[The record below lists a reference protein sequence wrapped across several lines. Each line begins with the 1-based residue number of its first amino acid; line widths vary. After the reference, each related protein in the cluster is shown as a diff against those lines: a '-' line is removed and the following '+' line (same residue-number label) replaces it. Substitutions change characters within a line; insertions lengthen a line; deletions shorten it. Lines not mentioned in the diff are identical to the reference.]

1 MSISTINPWAPMR
14 VLVIEDDIDIACG
27 IGRVLQQEGF
37 QVTQVR
43 SLGAARQAVQ
53 EKVFDVFL
61 LDLGLPDGDGM
72 SWLREARAAGIH
84 APVMIMSARD
94 GLYDRV
100 LGFHNGADDYLFKP
114 FEMLELLARTNAMA
128 RRLRGFQAG
137 QLAWGDVMLDD
148 KAMRVRVDG
157 QEIALSKT
165 QFELLRILMLKQ
177 GTVVTRSTLERVVLP
192 SAESTSLD
200 MHVSNLRKKIG
211 GHRLRTV
218 RGVGFVIDAQARQ

>member
-1 MSISTINPWAPMR
+1 MSVSTNSPWAPLR
-14 VLVIEDDIDIACG
+14 VLVIEDDVDIAFG

-43 SLGAARQAVQ
+43 SLAAARQSVQ
-53 EKVFDVFL
+53 ERVFDVFL

-72 SWLREARAAGIH
+72 SWLREVRASGMH
-84 APVMIMSARD
+84 APVMILSARD

-100 LGFHNGADDYLFKP
+100 LGLQTGADDYLVKP
-114 FEMLELLARTNAMA
+114 FEALELLARINAVA

-177 GTVVTRSTLERVVLP
+177 GTVVARGTLERVVLP

-218 RGVGFVIDAQARQ
+218 RGVGYVIDAKGR

>member
-1 MSISTINPWAPMR
+1 
-14 VLVIEDDIDIACG
+14 VIEDDVDIAFG

-43 SLGAARQAVQ
+43 SLAAARQSVQ
-53 EKVFDVFL
+53 ERVFDVFL

-72 SWLREARAAGIH
+72 SWLREVRASGMH
-84 APVMIMSARD
+84 APVMILSARD

-100 LGFHNGADDYLFKP
+100 LGLQTGADDYLVKP
-114 FEMLELLARTNAMA
+114 FEALELLARINAVA

-177 GTVVTRSTLERVVLP
+177 GTVVARGTLERVVLP

-218 RGVGFVIDAQARQ
+218 RGVGYVIDAKGR

>member
-1 MSISTINPWAPMR
+1 MSVSTNSPWAPLR
-14 VLVIEDDIDIACG
+14 VLVIEDDVDIAFG

-43 SLGAARQAVQ
+43 SLAAARQSVQ
-53 EKVFDVFL
+53 ERVFDVFL

-72 SWLREARAAGIH
+72 SWLREVRASGMH
-84 APVMIMSARD
+84 APVMILSARD

-100 LGFHNGADDYLFKP
+100 LGLQTGADDYLVKP
-114 FEMLELLARTNAMA
+114 FEALELLARINAMA

-177 GTVVTRSTLERVVLP
+177 GTVVARGTLERVVLP

-218 RGVGFVIDAQARQ
+218 RGVGYVIDAKGR

>member
-1 MSISTINPWAPMR
+1 
-14 VLVIEDDIDIACG
+14 VIEDDVDIAFG

-43 SLGAARQAVQ
+43 SLAAARQSVQ
-53 EKVFDVFL
+53 ERVFDVFL

-72 SWLREARAAGIH
+72 SWLREVRASGMH
-84 APVMIMSARD
+84 APVMILSARD

-100 LGFHNGADDYLFKP
+100 LGLQTGADDYLVKP
-114 FEMLELLARTNAMA
+114 FEALELLARINAMA

-177 GTVVTRSTLERVVLP
+177 GTVVARGTLERVVLP

-218 RGVGFVIDAQARQ
+218 RGVGYVIDAKGR